1 MTGPATGEP
10 DRRLTAPMRT
20 SGTRNA
26 ASAILILLALGF
38 ALRLIIAYLLPGS
51 GFANDLASFRGWAND
66 LFTNGLFG
74 FYQRPGFH
82 DYTPGYLYY
91 LWVLG
96 GLART
101 FPTLDLVKMPAILSD
116 LAIGWLIWSMI
127 LELGGG
133 RRAALSGAALYL
145 FVPITWFDSVV
156 WGQVDSVGIVFLL
169 LSVRALWR
177 DRPELASVFA
187 VVAALIKPQLGI
199 IIFVAAAVLLRRYL
213 VDPLMQATAE
223 GPAGERPAGEGPAA
237 AGESPRTAP
246 PTEAGEPARP
256 DGPGPAWLSSTRGP
270 LRLATSAVAGLAT
283 AVGLSLPFGLGLPGL
298 IDQVFKTAGG
308 YPYITVNAYNPW
320 ALVERG
326 GAGLAATGQW
336 LCDAVTG
343 TAADTSCPPGSQL
356 QVAGMPALVV
366 GGLLM
371 ALVLAA
377 ILVVVMW
384 RPDRQTI
391 LVGLAVLALALF
403 VVPTRVHERYLFPFF
418 AVGAI
423 LAAVSLRWRAAF
435 AIVALANFLN
445 LYGVLTTPYFHNPRI
460 SDWLGIG
467 DLVRSRFGVT
477 AVALLHTAGF
487 VWAALQLRTGAALAL
502 ASELAATAQGAAA
515 ARLTD
520 RAPEAS
526 PASPPGRTANA
537 PERAPGVAGVVV
549 AGSPGSPRA
558 AGSTGRAES
567 LAGPAV
573 AGWSSDDPGPDP
585 EPGLLAP
592 LTRRLNVRPSRADR
606 SRALHDEPGGRLDRL
621 DLWILVVVTIAA
633 LGLRTWR
640 LAEPYSMHFDEVYHA
655 RTATEFLQD
664 WRYGEPHSIYEYTHP
679 HLAKYVMAA
688 GIVAWGD
695 DRVTATSDLGVPV
708 RDAATETRWDDPTM
722 PDHRAGDRLYVA
734 TGADVRA
741 YDLRTRELL
750 AALPVS
756 DVAALAIDPDGHRLF
771 AASRDGQV
779 SELDT
784 GALDALRAGGDARV
798 IDPPLPFGSFEAPVR
813 RLFATSDGSFLV
825 AITDADDIV
834 SMDAATG
841 QIVGSVTLRGA
852 SDIAPA
858 GSAEGLIADA
868 DSLTDPQA
876 EARTLADI
884 VGGDEQELERRLT
897 SGQGRIVISGTVD
910 AATRP
915 MVENAIAD
923 GRLAGFSF
931 ESLPSIAVAD
941 TQGVS
946 FLSPAD
952 LTQTDEVPISGGATG
967 LALTSGLDAPRLYVA
982 AGRTVTV
989 IKLPPDE
996 DTGGSPS
1003 VETTIRMPGPVSRVT
1018 FDAASVI
1025 VHVLGTSPAASGGGS
1040 ESGEGSAS
1048 TIYAIE
1054 PHAQAVFA
1062 DARLPFAPVAWAT
1075 DVDPQLPSTDRE
1087 AILAF
1092 DSTGS
1097 VASVDVGHH
1106 AFSWR
1111 MPGVIA
1117 GALTAA
1123 LLFLLARI
1131 LFRRRS
1137 IGVLVA
1143 VLSLLDGMLF
1153 VQSRIAMNDAY
1164 VAMFILAGYVLFA
1177 GLWTGLWQHRW
1188 AFWVGMPAIGLLM
1201 GLALASKWVAAY
1213 AIAAMAFLILAR
1225 SALGRIVL
1233 ILGLIGV
1240 TVVLGYQGLTHAAP
1254 AAGETATGSGNVLF
1268 IMLMIALTLIA
1279 TAVTVFHPIAWSLD
1293 ELRFAVAAPAA
1304 AGLAIGL
1311 LAIPLAGRQAR
1322 VALGPLAASPSTL
1335 AVTVAVG
1342 LLLLA
1347 GGVAAAFSVAG
1358 RIGVGPLAPPL
1369 EPDDPA
1375 RLADP
1380 PSPAPIGWLRPGWGF
1395 GIPVLWTAGSLLV
1408 LPVIVYVILYIPWAL
1423 NSGGPAGSPQIF
1435 PAGTPIIGN
1444 WPPGHTGQ
1452 TLWDLT
1458 KSMYEYHNNLRA
1470 THAASSPWW
1479 AWPFDLKPVWFY
1491 QGSFSGGTAA
1501 AIYDAGNLVIWWL
1514 GVPAM
1519 AFAAWQ
1525 AFKRRSLAL
1534 ALVTIAFAFQWLS
1547 WSRIDRATFQYHY
1560 YTSVPFIILA
1570 LSYLLAELWHGAS
1583 RRTWL
1588 LARVSA
1594 AVAVMGPGLLW
1605 LFKTPLCA
1613 FVGVERAYKDSPAC
1627 VGNPGDFVLTTQ
1639 VGLVLLV
1646 GVLAA
1651 VAFAYEFNHLDDRSV
1666 FVRMFGRGS
1675 TLGEIGRRVRFP
1687 LTGLVLIVGLLGQL
1701 AVPGDRELVSV
1712 RGFATTPLALV
1723 AVVILGFLASFALT
1737 ARDARRFVLGTV
1749 FAAAAAFMIVY
1760 PNIAALPLPS
1770 TVFNAYQG
1778 LLPTYLYPF
1787 QFPVNTDPP
1796 PPPMNLFGPDPGLFG
1811 LPPGPTL
1818 AAVLIVA
1825 SLVVAYSAWSWRIAL
1840 AERRLARAPDD
1851 DALARTG

>member
-20 SGTRNA
+20 SGTWNA
-26 ASAILILLALGF
+26 ASAILILLAVGF

-66 LFTNGLFG
+66 LFTNGLSG

-96 GLART
+96 GLARV
-101 FPTLDLVKMPAILSD
+101 FPTLDLVKIPAILSD

-133 RRAALSGAALYL
+133 RRAAILGAVLYL

-177 DRPELASVFA
+177 DRPELASVLA
-187 VVAALIKPQLGI
+187 VVAAIIKPQLGI

-213 VDPLMQATAE
+213 VDPLAE
-223 GPAGERPAGEGPAA
+223 PTSVGPAEDG
-237 AGESPRTAP
+237 AP
-246 PTEAGEPARP
+246 PAIEPSAGPPIAAELPLESR
-256 DGPGPAWLSSTRGP
+256 PGPAWTGTRGP
-270 LRLATSAVAGLAT
+270 LRLATSGLAGLAT
-283 AVGLSLPFGLGLPGL
+283 AVGLSWPFGLDLPGL

-320 ALVERG
+320 ALVERA
-326 GAGLAATGQW
+326 GAGLAASGQW

-343 TAADTSCPPGSQL
+343 TVANTPCPPGTQL
-356 QVAGMPALVV
+356 QVVGLPALIA

-371 ALVLAA
+371 AVVLAA
-377 ILVVVMW
+377 ILVFVMW
-384 RPDRQTI
+384 RPDRLTI

-403 VVPTRVHERYLFPFF
+403 VIPTRVHERYLFPFF

-423 LAAVSLRWRAAF
+423 LAAVSWRWRAAF
-435 AIVALANFLN
+435 TIVALANLLN
-445 LYGVLTTPYFHNPRI
+445 LYGVLTTPYYQNPGI

-467 DLVRSRFGVT
+467 DDVRSRIGIT

-487 VWAALQLRTGAALAL
+487 VWAALQLRTGAARMLSAEVASAGRPEPAVGRPDRWAPQALPGSLAPAPGAGDPAPAGL
-502 ASELAATAQGAAA
+502 VLSPDGVAWPGGSAA
-515 ARLTD
+515 TD
-520 RAPEAS
+520 RAIGDATP
-526 PASPPGRTANA
+526 PA
-537 PERAPGVAGVVV
+537 
-549 AGSPGSPRA
+549 
-558 AGSTGRAES
+558 
-567 LAGPAV
+567 
-573 AGWSSDDPGPDP
+573 

-592 LTRRLNVRPSRADR
+592 LTRRLGVRPSRADR
-606 SRALHDEPGGRLDRL
+606 SRALTGEPGGRLDRL
-621 DLWILVVVTIAA
+621 DLWILVVLTIAA

-695 DRVTATSDLGVPV
+695 DRVTGISDLGVPI
-708 RDAATETRWDDPTM
+708 RDAAIEARWDDPTM

-734 TGADVRA
+734 TGTEVRV
-741 YDLRTRELL
+741 YDLRSRELVE
-750 AALPVS
+750 ALPLS
-756 DVAALAIDPDGHRLF
+756 DATAVAIDPDGHRLF
-771 AASRDGQV
+771 ATSADGRV
-779 SELDT
+779 FELDT
-784 GALDALRAGGDARV
+784 IALDTLRTGGDARV
-798 IDPPLPFGSFEAPVR
+798 IDPPAAFGSFEAPIR
-813 RLFATSDGSFLV
+813 RLFSTSDGAFLL
-825 AITDADDIV
+825 AIGDDDVV
-834 SMDAATG
+834 SMDATSG
-841 QIVGSVTLRGA
+841 QVLGSVTLKGA

-858 GSAEGLIADA
+858 GSTEGLVATADN
-868 DSLTDPQA
+868 LTDPRA
-876 EARTLADI
+876 EARILAEI
-884 VGGDEQELERRLT
+884 TGGDQQELEQRLT
-897 SGQGRIVISGTVD
+897 SGEGRIVISGTVD
-910 AATRP
+910 AAARP
-915 MVENAIAD
+915 MIESAIAD

-931 ESLPSIAVAD
+931 DSLPSVAVAD

-952 LTQTDEVPISGGATG
+952 LTLAEEVPIAGGATG
-967 LALTSGLDAPRLYVA
+967 LALTSNLDAPRLYVA

-989 IKLPPDE
+989 IKLGTGDE
-996 DTGGSPS
+996 SGAAPT
-1003 VETTIRMPGPVSRVT
+1003 VETSIPMPGPVSRVA
-1018 FDAASVI
+1018 FDAASVL
-1025 VHVLGTSPAASGGGS
+1025 VHVLGTAPAKGS
-1040 ESGEGSAS
+1040 QQPAS
-1048 TIYAIE
+1048 TIYVIE

-1062 DARLPFAPVAWAT
+1062 DARLPFTPTAWTT
-1075 DVDPQLPSTDRE
+1075 DVDPQLPSGDRE

-1092 DSTGS
+1092 DTAGS
-1097 VASVDVGHH
+1097 VASVDVGQH

-1123 LLFLLARI
+1123 LLYLLARI

-1137 IGVLVA
+1137 IGLLVA
-1143 VLSLLDGMLF
+1143 VLSIADGMLF

-1164 VAMFILAGYVLFA
+1164 VGLFILAGYVLFA
-1177 GLWTGLWQHRW
+1177 GLWTGLWKRRW

-1213 AIAAMAFLILAR
+1213 AIAAMAVLILAR
-1225 SALGRIVL
+1225 SALGRILL
-1233 ILGLIGV
+1233 ILGLMAG
-1240 TVVLGYQGLTHAAP
+1240 TVVLGYQGLTYAAP
-1254 AAGETATGSGNVLF
+1254 AAGETATGGGNVLF
-1268 IMLMIALTLIA
+1268 IMVMIALTLIA
-1279 TAVTVFHPIAWSLD
+1279 TAVTVFHPISWSL
-1293 ELRFAVAAPAA
+1293 EEVRFAVAAPAA
-1304 AGLAIGL
+1304 VGVTIGL
-1311 LAIPLAGRQAR
+1311 LAIPLAGREAR
-1322 VALGPLAASPSTL
+1322 VAPGPLAATPSTVV
-1335 AVTVAVG
+1335 VTIAVG

-1347 GGVAAAFSVAG
+1347 GGVAVAFSVAG
-1358 RIGVGPLAPPL
+1358 RFGVGPLAAPL
-1369 EPDDPA
+1369 RPDDPA
-1375 RLADP
+1375 QLADP
-1380 PSPAPIGWLRPGWGF
+1380 PAPAPTGWLRPGWGF
-1395 GIPVLWTAGSLLV
+1395 GLPVLWMSGSLLV
-1408 LPVIVYVILYIPWAL
+1408 LPVIVYVISYIPWAL

-1435 PAGTPIIGN
+1435 PAGTPILGN

-1452 TLWDLT
+1452 TLLDLT
-1458 KSMYEYHNNLRA
+1458 KSMYDYHNNLRA

-1501 AIYDAGNLVIWWL
+1501 AIYDAGNLVVWWL

-1570 LSYLLAELWHGAS
+1570 LSYFLAELWHGAS

-1605 LFKTPLCA
+1605 LFKSPLCA

-1627 VGNPGDFVLTTQ
+1627 VGNPGDFVLTSQ
-1639 VGLVLLV
+1639 LGLVLLV

-1651 VAFAYEFNHLDDRSV
+1651 VAFAYEFGHPDDRSV
-1666 FVRMFGRGS
+1666 VVAWFGRGS
-1675 TLGEIGRRVRFP
+1675 ALGEFGRRIRFP
-1687 LTGLVLIVGLLGQL
+1687 VTGLVLIVGILAQL
-1701 AVPGDRELVSV
+1701 AVPSDQVLVSI
-1712 RGFATTPLALV
+1712 RGFATTPLAFV

-1749 FAAAAAFMIVY
+1749 FAAVAAFIVVY

-1796 PPPMNLFGPDPGLFG
+1796 PPPSPLLAPVPALLFAGL
-1811 LPPGPTL
+1811 T
-1818 AAVLIVA
+1818 VA
-1825 SLVVAYSAWSWRIAL
+1825 CLVVAYSAWSWRIVL
-1840 AERRLARAPDD
+1840 AERRLGVASEDD
-1851 DALARTG
+1851 GLARTG

>member
-1 MTGPATGEP
+1 
-10 DRRLTAPMRT
+10 MRT
-20 SGTRNA
+20 SGTWNA
-26 ASAILILLALGF
+26 AGAILILLALGF

-66 LFTNGLFG
+66 LFANGLSG

-96 GLART
+96 GLARV
-101 FPTLDLVKMPAILSD
+101 FPTLDLVKIPAILSD

-133 RRAALSGAALYL
+133 RRAAILGAALYL

-187 VVAALIKPQLGI
+187 VVAAIVKPQLGI

-213 VDPLMQATAE
+213 VDPLTE
-223 GPAGERPAGEGPAA
+223 PAGVEPAADDDAPTGEARMTAQAPPGSERRPEASPQPEASPRPAWTGP
-237 AGESPRTAP
+237 
-246 PTEAGEPARP
+246 
-256 DGPGPAWLSSTRGP
+256 RGP

-283 AVGLSLPFGLGLPGL
+283 AVGLSWPFGLDLPGL

-308 YPYITVNAYNPW
+308 YPYVTVNAYNPW
-320 ALVERG
+320 ALFERAG
-326 GAGLAATGQW
+326 VGLAASGQW

-343 TAADTSCPPGSQL
+343 TGADAPCPPGSQL
-356 QVAGMPALVV
+356 QVAGLPALVV

-371 ALVLAA
+371 AVVLAA
-377 ILVVVMW
+377 ILVFVMW
-384 RPDRQTI
+384 RPDRLTI

-403 VVPTRVHERYLFPFF
+403 VIPTRVHERYLFPFF

-423 LAAVSLRWRAAF
+423 LAAVSWRWRVAF
-435 AIVALANFLN
+435 AVVALANFLN
-445 LYGVLTTPYFHNPRI
+445 LYGVLTTPYYQNPRI

-467 DLVRSRFGVT
+467 DVVRSRLGVT
-477 AVALLHTAGF
+477 SAAFLHTAGF
-487 VWAALQLRTGAALAL
+487 AWAALQLRGGAARAL
-502 ASELAATAQGAAA
+502 SAELLEA
-515 ARLTD
+515 ARGESAAGTRD
-520 RAPEAS
+520 RRTPQASRPPDSARPGLSPGEAS
-526 PASPPGRTANA
+526 PAGLATTA
-537 PERAPGVAGVVV
+537 RA
-549 AGSPGSPRA
+549 
-558 AGSTGRAES
+558 
-567 LAGPAV
+567 
-573 AGWSSDDPGPDP
+573 SDDLPWIDR
-585 EPGLLAP
+585 EPGLLDP
-592 LTRRLNVRPSRADR
+592 LTRRFGVRPSRADR
-606 SRALHDEPGGRLDRL
+606 SRALTGEPGGRLDRL
-621 DLWILVVVTIAA
+621 DLWILVVLTIAA

-664 WRYGEPHSIYEYTHP
+664 WRYREPHSIYEYTHP
-679 HLAKYVMAA
+679 HLAKYAMAA

-695 DRVTATSDLGVPV
+695 DRVTATSDLGVPI
-708 RDAATETRWDDPTM
+708 RDAAIEARWDDPTM

-734 TGADVRA
+734 TGTEIRA
-741 YDLRTRELL
+741 YDLQSRELL
-750 AALPVS
+750 AALPLS
-756 DVAALAIDPDGHRLF
+756 GAATLAIDPDGHRLF
-771 AASRDGQV
+771 ASLADGRV
-779 SELDT
+779 FELDT
-784 GALDALRAGGDARV
+784 VAFDALRTGGDARF
-798 IDPPLPFGSFEAPVR
+798 IDPPAAFGSFEAPVR
-813 RLFATSDGSFLV
+813 RLFSTSDGAFLV
-825 AITDADDIV
+825 AITDADEV
-834 SMDAATG
+834 MSMDAAIG
-841 QIVGSVTLRGA
+841 QVLGSVTLQGA

-858 GSAEGLIADA
+858 GSAEGLVANADN
-868 DSLTDPQA
+868 LTDPRA
-876 EARTLADI
+876 EAKVLADI
-884 VGGDEQELERRLT
+884 LGGDQQELEGRLT

-910 AATRP
+910 PATRP
-915 MVENAIAD
+915 LVESAIAD
-923 GRLAGFSF
+923 GRLAGFAF

-941 TQGVS
+941 TQGVQ
-946 FLSPAD
+946 LLWPAD
-952 LTQTDEVPISGGATG
+952 MTLTEVVPIAGGATG

-982 AGRTVTV
+982 AGRAVTV
-989 IKLPPDE
+989 IKLGAGDE
-996 DTGGSPS
+996 SGAAPA
-1003 VETTIRMPGPVSRVT
+1003 VETSIPMPGPVSRVT
-1018 FDAASVI
+1018 FDAASVL
-1025 VHVLGTSPAASGGGS
+1025 VHVLGTAPAAGS
-1040 ESGEGSAS
+1040 DGSAS
-1048 TIYAIE
+1048 TIYVIE

-1062 DARLPFAPVAWAT
+1062 DARLPFTPTAWTT
-1075 DVDPQLPSTDRE
+1075 DVDPQLPSGDRE

-1092 DSTGS
+1092 DTSGS
-1097 VASVDVGHH
+1097 VASVDVGQH

-1117 GALTAA
+1117 GALTAG
-1123 LLFLLARI
+1123 LLYLLARI

-1137 IGVLVA
+1137 VGVLVA
-1143 VLSLLDGMLF
+1143 VFSLADGMLF

-1164 VAMFILAGYVLFA
+1164 VGLFLLAGYVLFA
-1177 GLWTGLWQHRW
+1177 GLWTGLWQRRW
-1188 AFWVGMPAIGLLM
+1188 AFWVAMPVVGLLM
-1201 GLALASKWVAAY
+1201 GLALASKWVAAF
-1213 AIAAMAFLILAR
+1213 AIAAMLVLILAR
-1225 SALGRIVL
+1225 SALGRILL
-1233 ILGLIGV
+1233 ILGLMVV
-1240 TVVLGYQGLTHAAP
+1240 TVVLGYEGLTYAAP
-1254 AAGETATGSGNVLF
+1254 AAGQVATGSGNVLF
-1268 IMLMIALTLIA
+1268 IVVMIALTLIA
-1279 TAVTVFHPIAWSLD
+1279 TAVTVFHPIAWSL
-1293 ELRFAVAAPAA
+1293 EEVRFAVAAPAA
-1304 AGLAIGL
+1304 LGVTIGL

-1322 VALGPLAASPSTL
+1322 VALGPLAASPSTV
-1335 AVTVAVG
+1335 AVTGAVG

-1358 RIGVGPLAPPL
+1358 RFGIGPLAPPL
-1369 EPDDPA
+1369 APDDPA
-1375 RLADP
+1375 QLADP
-1380 PSPAPIGWLRPGWGF
+1380 PAPAPTGWLRPGWAF
-1395 GIPVLWTAGSLLV
+1395 GLPVIWAAGSLVL
-1408 LPVIVYVILYIPWAL
+1408 LPVIVYVISYIPWAL

-1435 PAGTPIIGN
+1435 PAGTPIVGN

-1452 TLWDLT
+1452 TLLDLT
-1458 KSMYEYHNNLRA
+1458 KSMYDYHNNLRA

-1570 LSYLLAELWHGAS
+1570 LSYFLAELWHGAS
-1583 RRTWL
+1583 SRTWL

-1594 AVAVMGPGLLW
+1594 TVAIMGPGLLW

-1627 VGNPGDFVLTTQ
+1627 VGNPGDFVLTSQ
-1639 VGLVLLV
+1639 VGLVLLI

-1651 VAFAYEFNHLDDRSV
+1651 VAFAWEFGHQDDRSL
-1666 FVRMFGRGS
+1666 FVAWFGRGS
-1675 TLGEIGRRVRFP
+1675 TLGEIGRRIRFP
-1687 LTGLVLIVGLLGQL
+1687 VAVLVLVAGMLAQL
-1701 AVPGDRELVSV
+1701 AVPSDQVLVSV
-1712 RGFATTPLALV
+1712 RAFATTPLAVV
-1723 AVVILGFLASFALT
+1723 AVVILGFLGSFALT

-1749 FAAAAAFMIVY
+1749 FAAVAAFIVVY

-1770 TVFNAYQG
+1770 AVFNAYQG

-1796 PPPMNLFGPDPGLFG
+1796 PPASPLFAPVPALLFAGL
-1811 LPPGPTL
+1811 
-1818 AAVLIVA
+1818 AVA
-1825 SLVVAYSAWSWRIAL
+1825 CLVVAYSAWSWRIVL
-1840 AERRLARAPDD
+1840 AERRLGVAAED

>member
-1 MTGPATGEP
+1 
-10 DRRLTAPMRT
+10 MRT
-20 SGTRNA
+20 SGTWNA

-66 LFTNGLFG
+66 LFTNGLHG
-74 FYQRPGFH
+74 FYSRPGFH

-96 GLART
+96 ALAQA
-101 FPTLDLVKMPAILSD
+101 FPSFDLVKLPAMLSD
-116 LAIGWLIWSMI
+116 LAIGWLIWSMV

-133 RRAALSGAALYL
+133 RRAALLGAALYL

-177 DRPELASVFA
+177 DRPELASVLA
-187 VVAALIKPQLGI
+187 VVAAIIKPQLGI

-213 VDPLMQATAE
+213 VDPLTQ
-223 GPAGERPAGEGPAA
+223 PA
-237 AGESPRTAP
+237 
-246 PTEAGEPARP
+246 TEAASADDAGPDDARAGGTSERLP
-256 DGPGPAWLSSTRGP
+256 NRLAGRRGP
-270 LRLATSAVAGLAT
+270 LRLATSAAAGLAT
-283 AVGLSLPFGLGLPGL
+283 ALGLSWPFGLDLPGL

-320 ALVERG
+320 ALVERAG
-326 GAGLAATGQW
+326 TGLAASGQW

-343 TAADTSCPPGSQL
+343 TAANTPCPPGSQL
-356 QVAGMPALVV
+356 QIAGLPALVV
-366 GGLLM
+366 GGFLM
-371 ALVLAA
+371 ALVLAGIVVA
-377 ILVVVMW
+377 IMW
-384 RPDRQTI
+384 RPEREMI

-423 LAAVSLRWRAAF
+423 LAAISWRWRVAF
-435 AIVALANFLN
+435 GILALANFLN
-445 LYGVLTTPYFHNPRI
+445 LYGVLTTPYYENPQI

-467 DLVRSRFGVT
+467 DFVRSRVGVT
-477 AVALLHTAGF
+477 GVALLHAAGF
-487 VWAALQLRTGAALAL
+487 VWAALQLRAGAARTLSTELAVTGAGPPVARADLGARPRL
-502 ASELAATAQGAAA
+502 PTRDPRVPMAHAQI
-515 ARLTD
+515 
-520 RAPEAS
+520 
-526 PASPPGRTANA
+526 
-537 PERAPGVAGVVV
+537 V
-549 AGSPGSPRA
+549 A
-558 AGSTGRAES
+558 AGSVVPAIPAGGAT
-567 LAGPAV
+567 LAWAAPPPR
-573 AGWSSDDPGPDP
+573 SSGQAPVSRSEDEGVSQ
-585 EPGLLAP
+585 PGLMAP
-592 LTRRLNVRPSRADR
+592 VTRRLDPTPIRADR
-606 SRALHDEPGGRLDRL
+606 SHSLRGESGGRLDRL
-621 DLWILVVVTIAA
+621 DVWILVVLTVAT

-664 WRYGEPHSIYEYTHP
+664 WRYGEPHTIYEFTHP

-708 RDAATETRWDDPTM
+708 HDAAIEPRWDEPTM

-734 TGADVRA
+734 TGTDVRA
-741 YDLRTRELL
+741 YDLRSRELL
-750 AALPVS
+750 VSLPVP
-756 DVAALAIDPDGHRLF
+756 DVAAVAVDPDGHRLF
-771 AASRDGQV
+771 AASDAGRV
-779 SELDT
+779 FELDT
-784 GALDALRAGGDARV
+784 ISLDTLRLGGDARAV
-798 IDPPLPFGSFEAPVR
+798 DPPAAFGSFEAPVR
-813 RLFATSDGSFLV
+813 RLFATPDGAYLL
-825 AITDADDIV
+825 AIGANDDVI
-834 SMDAATG
+834 SMDAASG
-841 QIVGSVTLRGA
+841 QIVGTVSLEGA
-852 SDIAPA
+852 ADISPA
-858 GSAEGLIADA
+858 GSAEGLVADA
-868 DSLTDPQA
+868 DSLTDPIA
-876 EARTLADI
+876 EAKTLAEL
-884 VGGDEQELERRLT
+884 VGGDQQELERRLT
-897 SGQGRIVISGTVD
+897 SGQGRIVVSGTVD
-910 AATRP
+910 EATRP
-915 MVENAIAD
+915 LVEAAIGD

-952 LTQTDEVPISGGATG
+952 LTLTDEVPIAGGATG
-967 LALTSGLDAPRLYVA
+967 LALTSNLDAPRLYVA
-982 AGRTVTV
+982 AGRVVTV
-989 IKLPPDE
+989 IKLA
-996 DTGGSPS
+996 GGENSGTAPT
-1003 VETTIRMPGPVSRVT
+1003 VETTLPMPGSVSRVT
-1018 FDAASVI
+1018 FDAASVM
-1025 VHVLGTSPAASGGGS
+1025 VHVLGTSPDGS
-1040 ESGEGSAS
+1040 TS
-1048 TIYAIE
+1048 TIYVIE
-1054 PHAQAVFA
+1054 PHAQAVYA
-1062 DARLPFAPVAWAT
+1062 DARLPFAPIAWT
-1075 DVDPQLPSTDRE
+1075 TNVDTQLPSADRE
-1087 AILAF
+1087 EILAF
-1092 DSTGS
+1092 DTDGS
-1097 VASVDVGHH
+1097 VASVNVGQH

-1123 LLFLLARI
+1123 LLYLLARI
-1131 LFRRRS
+1131 PFRRRMV
-1137 IGVLVA
+1137 GVLVA
-1143 VLSLLDGMLF
+1143 ALSLVDGMLF

-1164 VAMFILAGYVLFA
+1164 VGMFILAGYVLFA
-1177 GLWTGLWQHRW
+1177 GLWTGLWQRRW
-1188 AFWVGMPAIGLLM
+1188 AFWAGMPAIGLLM

-1213 AIAAMAFLILAR
+1213 SIAAMAVLILVR
-1225 SALGRIVL
+1225 SALGRIVV
-1233 ILGLIGV
+1233 ILGLIAV
-1240 TVVLGYQGLTHAAP
+1240 TVVLGYQGLTTAAP
-1254 AAGETATGSGNVLF
+1254 VTGTVATASENILF
-1268 IMLMIALTLIA
+1268 VMIMIALTLVA
-1279 TAVTVFHPIAWSLD
+1279 TAITVFHPIAWSL
-1293 ELRFAVAAPAA
+1293 EEVRFAVAAPAA
-1304 AGLAIGL
+1304 AGVAIGL
-1311 LAIPLAGRQAR
+1311 LVIPLAGRQSR
-1322 VALGPLAASPSTL
+1322 VALGPLAATPST
-1335 AVTVAVG
+1335 AAISVAVL

-1347 GGVAAAFSVAG
+1347 GGVAVAFSVAG
-1358 RIGVGPLAPPL
+1358 RRGIGPLAPPL

-1375 RLADP
+1375 RLAEP
-1380 PSPAPIGWLRPGWGF
+1380 PAPAPTGWLRPGWAYGL
-1395 GIPVLWTAGSLLV
+1395 PVVWMAGSLLL
-1408 LPVIVYVILYIPWAL
+1408 LPVIVYVISYIPWAL

-1435 PAGTPIIGN
+1435 PVGTPIFGN

-1452 TLWDLT
+1452 TLVDLT
-1458 KSMYEYHNNLRA
+1458 RSMYDYHNNLRA
-1470 THAASSPWW
+1470 THAAASPWW

-1491 QGSFSGGTAA
+1491 QGSFSGGTSA

-1534 ALVTIAFAFQWLS
+1534 ALVTTAFAFQWLS
-1547 WSRIDRATFQYHY
+1547 WARIDRATFQYHY

-1594 AVAVMGPGLLW
+1594 AVAIMGPGLLW

-1627 VGNPGDFVLTTQ
+1627 VGNPGDFVLTAQ
-1639 VGLVLLV
+1639 LGLVILM

-1651 VAFAYEFNHLDDRSV
+1651 VSFAYEFSHLDDRSL
-1666 FVRMFGRGS
+1666 FVTSFGRGS

-1687 LTGLVLIVGLLGQL
+1687 LTGLILIAGILGQL
-1701 AVPGDRELVSV
+1701 AVPSDQVLISI

-1749 FAAAAAFMIVY
+1749 FAAVATFMVVY

-1787 QFPVNTDPP
+1787 QFPVNTDPV
-1796 PPPMNLFGPDPGLFG
+1796 PPPMNLFAPDPGLFG

-1818 AAVLIVA
+1818 ASVMIVA
-1825 SLVVAYSAWSWRIAL
+1825 CLVVAYSAWSWRIAL
-1840 AERRLARAPDD
+1840 AERREASATDD
-1851 DALARTG
+1851 DALVRAG